1 MAGGVGRGGAA
12 VSGPIS
18 SRRGVIGF
26 VLEYI
31 GNARAAGP
39 GDLAACQGVLK
50 KLHALGVKHGDI
62 NKHNF
67 W

>member
-1 MAGGVGRGGAA
+1 M
-12 VSGPIS
+12 
-18 SRRGVIGF
+18 
-26 VLEYI
+26 LEYI